1 MWKKFAKSGEL
12 VSRDAQ
18 HLQRQQ
24 LWLDFARTGAP
35 DAESR
40 LSRLAAW
47 VLAADARQLEYG
59 LRLPGL
65 EIEPDSGAAHKLRC
79 LRALALC

>member
-1 MWKKFAKSGEL
+1 MGG
-12 VSRDAQ
+12 VR
-18 HLQRQQ
+18 
-24 LWLDFARTGAP
+24 
-35 DAESR
+35 
-40 LSRLAAW
+40 AAW

-65 EIEPDSGAAHKLRC
+65 EIAPDSGAAHKLRC